1 MVYYDTDTLMRFE
14 LKIDPTSAVPLWHQ
28 LELGIRWLVTA
39 GGLRPGAQVPSVRDL
54 ARELRINP
62 ATVAKAYQT
71 LSDAGLVEVR
81 RGEGTF
87 VLEAPAPLGRA
98 ARRSQLREAASQ
110 YAGAASSLGA
120 PLDEAVQE
128 LRAAWSPL
136 LARRLSEER

>member
-1 MVYYDTDTLMRFE
+1 MGAPLLIVDRTDPPEGHGQISVTVYYYTDTLMRFE
-14 LKIDPTSAVPLWHQ
+14 LKIDPASAVPLWHQ
-28 LELGIRWLVTA
+28 IELGLRWLVTS

-98 ARRSQLREAASQ
+98 ARRSQL
-110 YAGAASSLGA
+110 
-120 PLDEAVQE
+120 
-128 LRAAWSPL
+128 
-136 LARRLSEER
+136 